1 MVDLIKRF
9 WIVNETSK
17 QIFVNLEMLLGD
29 DVIAEYAF
37 SGAWPR
43 PETKLGGAY
52 LFVNSYAI
60 YSELFLE
67 KFEGILWTN
76 FKSI

>member
-17 QIFVNLEMLLGD
+17 KIFVNLEMLLAD

-43 PETKLGGAY
+43 PEAKLGGAY
-52 LFVNSYAI
+52 FFVYFCANSI
-60 YSELFLE
+60 LRYSLLE
-67 KFEGILWTN
+67 INER
-76 FKSI
+76 